1 MINFKGC
8 FMKAE
13 QPFFMNTVEKIYSLF
28 RQYRYVST
36 DTRNLKKGS
45 LFFALSGQKFNGNL
59 FADEAIKKGAAAVV
73 VDDPVFFKENDDRY
87 ILVEN
92 TLNSL
97 QELAKFHRNRLDIP
111 VLAITGTNGKTT
123 TKELCA
129 AVLSSE
135 KKICATK
142 GNFNNHI
149 GVPLTLLSIREE
161 TEIAIVEM
169 GANHPGEIG
178 HLCSIAQPTH
188 GLITNIGKA
197 HLEGFGDMQG
207 VIRTKN
213 ELYLSVKSRKGTLFV
228 HKDNPLL
235 MKLSEGARRITYGF
249 PPADVEG
256 NPGKSGMFVEITG
269 NKQTKNAVIKTQ
281 LYGSY
286 NFSNVMAA
294 IAVGSCFGISGQ
306 GMIRALSGYTSKN
319 NRSQILKTADNTLI
333 LDAYNANPE
342 SMMLAIQD
350 FVSRQFNNPVLI
362 LGDMFELG
370 KASLS
375 EHKKIVDALEDMDIQ
390 RVILIGKDFYRIT
403 HTSQFQK
410 FTTTEEAGEYLKNH
424 PIKGA
429 HILVKGSRG
438 MELEKLIQYL

>member
-13 QPFFMNTVEKIYSLF
+13 QPFFMNTLEKIYGLF

-36 DTRNLKKGS
+36 DTRNLQKGS

-87 ILVEN
+87 ILVKN
-92 TLNSL
+92 TLNTL
-97 QELAKFHRNRLDIP
+97 QELAKFHRDRLDIP

-169 GANHPGEIG
+169 GANHPGEIAN
-178 HLCSIAQPTH
+178 LCRIARPTH

-197 HLEGFGDMQG
+197 HLEGFGNMQG
-207 VIRTKN
+207 VISTKN
-213 ELYLSVKSRKGTLFV
+213 ELYQYIKNRKGTLFV
-228 HKDNPLL
+228 HKDNPML
-235 MKLSEGARRITYGF
+235 MQLSEGAERVTYGF

-256 NPGKSGMFVEITG
+256 KPGKSALFVEITG
-269 NKQTKNAVIKTQ
+269 NRQTHNRVIKTQ
-281 LYGSY
+281 LYGAY
-286 NFSNVMAA
+286 NFSNIMAS
-294 IAVGSCFGISGQ
+294 IAVGDYFGVSEKSLVN
-306 GMIRALSGYTSKN
+306 ALAGYNSKN
-319 NRSQILKTADNTLI
+319 NRSQLLQTSRNTLV

-342 SMMLAIQD
+342 SMKLAIQD

-370 KASLS
+370 KASLP

-390 RVILIGKDFYRIT
+390 RVILIGRDFCRIT
-403 HTSQFQK
+403 QTSPFQK